1 MMGNY
6 HARCGAGEKPEVVT
20 PEAYLSLFALPDD
33 YCSLL
38 STMRSREISS
48 VIIIQ
53 NLAQIKALF
62 KDTWETIPGNCD
74 TLVYLGGNE
83 QSTHEYISKLLGKAT
98 IDKKSTGESRGR
110 QGSSSRNF
118 DVLGRE
124 IMTPD
129 EVRKMDNGKC
139 LIFIRGLDPVLD
151 KKFFT
156 PKHPIFSQTADGDGK
171 PYEYVSKTEDH
182 FIGKPFE
189 LLNEQGVEH
198 FVKMKENGE
207 NVFIQDLTYEEF
219 MNLDKDRMKEY
230 ILTEEE
236 LMENRK
242 FLKSLE
248 GQMDLEYVPD
258 DAEEKAGS
266 NMLSELIKA
275 AVESRERE
283 KEIIANETLEQRL
296 ERISFDPQIRKLFD
310 RAVAMKIPEEEILK
324 YAYEGVSIIKLGQ
337 FLNSYKTKEKTV
349 A

>member
-1 MMGNY
+1 MGNY
-6 HARCGAGEKPEVVT
+6 HARCGAGEKPEVET

-48 VIIIQ
+48 IIIIQ

-110 QGSSSRNF
+110 QGSSSRNY

-129 EVRKMDNGKC
+129 EVRKMDNSKC

-151 KKFFT
+151 GKFFT
-156 PKHPIFSQTADGDGK
+156 PKHPIFLQTADGDGE
-171 PYEYVSKTEDH
+171 PYQFIKKTEDH
-182 FIGKPFE
+182 FIGQPYEF
-189 LLNEQGVEH
+189 LNKQGVEH

-207 NVFIQDLTYEEF
+207 NVFIQKLTYEEF
-219 MNLDKDRMKEY
+219 MNLDQDRMNEY
-230 ILTEEE
+230 LLTEQE
-236 LMENRK
+236 LQENREY
-242 FLKSLE
+242 LKSLE
-248 GQMDLEYVPD
+248 GQMEMKNVPD
-258 DAEEKAGS
+258 ADMEEQGTKL
-266 NMLSELIKA
+266 LSELIKA
-275 AVESRERE
+275 AKESKA
-283 KEIIANETLEQRL
+283 KEDEMIANETLEERL
-296 ERISFDPQIRKLFD
+296 KRIKFSPQLMKLFNQ
-310 RAVAMKIPEEEILK
+310 AVAMKIPEEEILK
-324 YAYEGVSIIKLGQ
+324 YAYEGVSMIQLGK
-337 FLNSYKTKEKTV
+337 FVNSYQSGKRAV
-349 A
+349 S

>member
-1 MMGNY
+1 
-6 HARCGAGEKPEVVT
+6 
-20 PEAYLSLFALPDD
+20 
-33 YCSLL
+33 
-38 STMRSREISS
+38 MRSREISS

-83 QSTHEYISKLLGKAT
+83 QSTHEYVSKLLGKAT

-129 EVRKMDNGKC
+129 EVRKMDNSKC

-151 KKFFT
+151 KKYFT
-156 PKHPIFSQTADGDGK
+156 PKHPIFSQTADGDGN
-171 PYEYVSKTEDH
+171 PYEYVIKTEDH

-219 MNLDKDRMKEY
+219 MSLDKDRMKEY
-230 ILTEEE
+230 LLTEEE
-236 LMENRK
+236 LLENRRY
-242 FLKSLE
+242 LESIE
-248 GQMDLEYVPD
+248 GQMEMKNVPNAD
-258 DAEEKAGS
+258 MEEQGTRL
-266 NMLSELIKA
+266 LSELIKA
-275 AVESRERE
+275 AKESKA
-283 KEIIANETLEQRL
+283 KEDELIANETLEQRL
-296 ERISFDPQIRKLFD
+296 KRISFSPQLMRLFNQ
-310 RAVAMKIPEEEILK
+310 AVAMKIPEAEILK
-324 YAYEGVSIIKLGQ
+324 YAYEGVSLIKLGQ
-337 FLNSYKTKEKTV
+337 FVNNYQPKAKAV
-349 A
+349 G